1 MDRAELEERKQLA
14 RALLAADPAPPTALE
29 AAGQPLGAEAVAAP
43 TLGLTVGL
51 TATRAKD
58 IPFPAELRPTPSVA
72 PGVDPNAALPEA
84 NVLIVTWT
92 AAECDALADVLT
104 PGVSRQRWHF
114 YRHNF
119 TSRFLGSIRPGAPSR
134 QAGRLGSWLRTQIG
148 ERSVIC
154 FKSELHLNQDGIRT
168 GDGTATLPVKDLF
181 LQLIQEVKPSLV
193 LTIGTAGGVAASQ
206 DLGDAVVT
214 RAARFRCQDEF
225 EHEPFNGKTFRSE
238 WTMPKSH
245 FTDARKLME
254 GFAGQLVE
262 PPFAP
267 PTKRYPFEGQP
278 IHSEPPNRPNIKLD
292 GDDFPE
298 FHPIL
303 TTDFFEFGTSA
314 NHLDDVGC
322 GVEMGDAALGLA
334 CAELA
339 DPPRWAVVRNVSDP
353 VINADLPTNPTMA
366 LNMQAHWAV
375 WFYEAF
381 GYWTS
386 VTGALATWGIVAG
399 LDSS

>member
-1 MDRAELEERKQLA
+1 MDRAELEGRKELA
-14 RALLAADPAPPTALE
+14 RTLLAADPAPPESADEGGAAL
-29 AAGQPLGAEAVAAP
+29 AAAPFAAP
-43 TLGLTVGL
+43 TSPL
-51 TATRAKD
+51 TAPRAKD
-58 IPFPAELRPTPSVA
+58 IPFPQALRPAPSA
-72 PGVDPNAALPEA
+72 PDAVDPDAPIPPAD
-84 NVLIVTWT
+84 VLVITWT
-92 AAECDALADVLT
+92 AAECDALADVFT

-114 YRHNF
+114 YRRHF
-119 TSRFLGSIRPGAPSR
+119 ADRYLPSIRPGAPSR
-134 QAGRLGSWLRTQIG
+134 MAGRLGSWLRTSVG
-148 ERSVIC
+148 DLSVIC

-181 LQLIQEVKPSLV
+181 LQLIDEIQPSVV
-193 LTIGTAGGVAASQ
+193 LTVGTAGGVAAGH

-225 EHEPFNGKTFRSE
+225 RHEPFNDKTFRSD
-238 WTMPKSH
+238 WRVPRSH
-245 FTDARKLME
+245 FTEARKLME
-254 GFAGQLVE
+254 GFATRLVE
-262 PPFAP
+262 PAFAP
-267 PTKRYPFEGQP
+267 PTKRYRFEDEP
-278 IHSEPPNRPNIKLD
+278 IRSDPPNRPNIKLD
-292 GDDFPE
+292 GDDFPA

-314 NHLDDVGC
+314 NHLDQEGC

-334 CAELA
+334 CSEL
-339 DPPRWAVVRNVSDP
+339 DEPPRWAVVRNISDP
-353 VINADLPTNPTMA
+353 VINADLPTGPDLA